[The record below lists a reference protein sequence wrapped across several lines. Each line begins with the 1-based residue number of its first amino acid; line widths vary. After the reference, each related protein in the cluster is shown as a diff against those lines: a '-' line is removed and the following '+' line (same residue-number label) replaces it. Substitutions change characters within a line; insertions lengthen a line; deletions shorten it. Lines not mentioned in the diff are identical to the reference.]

1 MIENL
6 RATLRAGRVT
16 VSFTLPLTAD
26 PMAETLA
33 ETPCLPAIPADDTPD
48 DRPADGG
55 SGRPLSRRQAR
66 HCVTH
71 GPDHAAVNWYG
82 VLYTFAPKQRIVIAA
97 LLNARDQ
104 CYDWVSQEVL
114 LELAE
119 SDSGKLRE
127 LFCRHPAW
135 GTLIVSALHH
145 GGPAGAYRLATP
157 PEA

>member
-1 MIENL
+1 MMENL

-16 VSFTLPLTAD
+16 VSFTLPVTAD

-33 ETPCLPAIPADDTPD
+33 ETPCLTATDATT
-48 DRPADGG
+48 GG
-55 SGRPLSRRQAR
+55 GGLPPSRRQG
-66 HCVTH
+66 VTH
-71 GPDHAAVNWYG
+71 GTDHAALNWYG
-82 VLYTFAPKQRIVIAA
+82 TLYTFAPKQRIVIAA
-97 LLNARDQ
+97 LLHARDQ

-119 SDSGKLRE
+119 SDCRKLRE

-135 GTLIVSALHH
+135 GVLIVSALYH

-157 PEA
+157 PE